1 MKLLLL
7 GAVTKAQGLRGELG
21 VLPFHEASP
30 LWKVGSELVLVPP
43 GVLSDEESR
52 QSDTVEVAAGRTV
65 RLQQVR
71 PAGKGR
77 LVIAL
82 AGVGDREAA
91 EALRGGVLG
100 VVPEALG
107 EPDEDEYFYYE
118 VPGWRVED
126 GAGELIGTIVRA
138 LPGQTELFEVR
149 PASGGESFYIPVIRD
164 IVTRIDRAGR
174 RVVIEVVEGLLP

>member
-1 MKLLLL
+1 MRLVLL

-30 LWKVGSELVLVPP
+30 LWRAGSELLLVAP

-52 QSDTVEVAAGRTV
+52 QADTVEVSEARTV
-65 RLQQVR
+65 RIKTVR

-77 LVIAL
+77 LVVAIAQ
-82 AGVGDREAA
+82 VSDRAAA
-91 EALRGGVLG
+91 EALRGAVFGVA
-100 VVPEALG
+100 PESLG
-107 EPDEDEYFYYE
+107 EPDDDEYFYYE

-126 GAGELIGTIVRA
+126 GAGALVGTIVRA

-164 IVTRIDRAGR
+164 VVTRIDRAGK
-174 RVVIEVVEGLLP
+174 RVVIEVLEGLLP